1 VDEFGIPDSWL
12 MLELGE
18 VIEYGKTEKS
28 DPKDIPDEAWIL
40 ELEDVEKDTSKLLQ
54 KLTFSERKSKSTKN
68 KFLPGD
74 VLYGKLRPY
83 LNKVIIADEKGYCT
97 TEIIPIRSNQAVDGQ
112 FLFYWLKH
120 PIFLEYVEAVSHGIN
135 MPRLGTEAGLQ
146 APFILAPLNEQ
157 KRIADRLD
165 HLLTHIDKAKAH
177 LDRIPPL
184 LKRFRQSVL
193 AAATSGKLTED
204 WREANGNMQSVK
216 VIQKTIQKKV
226 SEDNSLPDIDLP
238 ESWAWTT
245 AIQSCSQVVDCHNKT
260 APYTNDGIKLIR
272 TSNIRNGRIDLE
284 DTKFINQS
292 TYEFWSKR
300 CPPKP
305 GDLIFTRE
313 APMAEVGMIPDN
325 EVICMGQRMMLLRV
339 DVSFLL
345 NYYLLFALQAP
356 YVKIYSDQVAVGT
369 GVKHLRVRDVDHL
382 PIPLPPLK
390 EQHEIVRRIE
400 ALFAKADRIEAQYQ
414 KARQAVDRLTPA
426 LLAKAF
432 RGELVPQ
439 DPNDEPASV
448 LLERIR
454 GEKEGREKKEK
465 GGKGRSKKS

>member
-157 KRIADRLD
+157 KRIAQRLNL
-165 HLLTHIDKAKAH
+165 LLTRIDKAKAH

-204 WREANGNMQSVK
+204 WREANEKTEEFQYCSLASILNLDLGFAFKSAEFLDEGIRSCAASLSV
-216 VIQKTIQKKV
+216 
-226 SEDNSLPDIDLP
+226 PP
-238 ESWAWTT
+238 
-245 AIQSCSQVVDCHNKT
+245 SC
-260 APYTNDGIKLIR
+260 
-272 TSNIRNGRIDLE
+272 
-284 DTKFINQS
+284 
-292 TYEFWSKR
+292 
-300 CPPKP
+300 
-305 GDLIFTRE
+305 
-313 APMAEVGMIPDN
+313 
-325 EVICMGQRMMLLRV
+325 
-339 DVSFLL
+339 
-345 NYYLLFALQAP
+345 
-356 YVKIYSDQVAVGT
+356 
-369 GVKHLRVRDVDHL
+369 RVRH
-382 PIPLPPLK
+382 K
-390 EQHEIVRRIE
+390 
-400 ALFAKADRIEAQYQ
+400 
-414 KARQAVDRLTPA
+414 
-426 LLAKAF
+426 LLVFSIIIKRF
-432 RGELVPQ
+432 H
-439 DPNDEPASV
+439 
-448 LLERIR
+448 
-454 GEKEGREKKEK
+454 
-465 GGKGRSKKS
+465 